1 MMLAIAWRSDLAL
14 RLVMEPMADSE
25 RKRESSIATQSA
37 LKLSEEK
44 FRKAF
49 YLTPDSMNINRLE
62 DGLFV
67 SINPGFTQIM
77 GYDESDVRGKTSV
90 DLNIWVNPCDRL
102 KLVEGLRRH
111 GSVTGLDT
119 QFRKKNGDLVYGLMS
134 AVIIQLDNIDHI
146 LSITRD
152 ITERKNFELR
162 QQQSEEKFRRL
173 AEDMPAFYVTFL
185 PDGTL
190 TFVNDAI
197 VKLVN
202 MSKEEL
208 VGMNFL
214 DFLTPADRTMVQA
227 KLAALTPDQP
237 LETHEQIYQRPR
249 EKLAYHQ
256 WTNRAFFDSAGRVV
270 YFQSIGQDISERIK
284 AQQELRIAATAFE
297 SQVGM
302 TITDSNAI
310 ILKVNKA
317 FTEITGF
324 GADEAVGQT
333 PRMLSSGRHDI
344 MFYAAMW
351 QSLLLDGTWAGEIWN
366 RRKSGEVYPE
376 WLTITAVKGG
386 SGQTTHFVGTFL
398 DITSRKLAE
407 ERIKELAF
415 YDPLTRLPNRR
426 LLLDRLDVALAT
438 CNRHQRRGALL
449 FVDLDNFKLI
459 NDTVGHHRGD
469 RLLELVAL
477 RLTTCVRE
485 GDTVARLG
493 GDEFVVMLEDLSEHE
508 IDAATQAEVVG
519 AKIRTALGQAYQ
531 IEGADY
537 RSTPSIGITL
547 FGGGHHEAIDEPLKR
562 ADLAM
567 YQAKS
572 AGRNTVRFFD
582 PKMQADISSRAE
594 LEVGLREA
602 LRKNEFQLY
611 YQPQIA
617 GENTIVGVEALVRWC
632 HPMRGIVP
640 PGEFIALAEESDLI
654 LTLGEWVLNT
664 ACMQLARWEGSPE
677 MARLTVAVNV
687 SARQFH
693 HFNFTE
699 QVLAVLARTGAN
711 PKLLKLELTESLL
724 IKDIDGVITKMRT
737 LKACGIGFSLD
748 DFGTGYS
755 SLAYLKRLPLDQLKI
770 DQGFVRD
777 ILTDSNDAA
786 ISKMIVLLAESLGL
800 TVIAEGVETDDQRR
814 FLASQGCHS
823 YQGYLYSKPIPPTDL
838 EELVNR
844 SRSSH
849 L

>member
-1 MMLAIAWRSDLAL
+1 M
-14 RLVMEPMADSE
+14 
-25 RKRESSIATQSA
+25 
-37 LKLSEEK
+37 
-44 FRKAF
+44 
-49 YLTPDSMNINRLE
+49 
-62 DGLFV
+62 
-67 SINPGFTQIM
+67 
-77 GYDESDVRGKTSV
+77 
-90 DLNIWVNPCDRL
+90 
-102 KLVEGLRRH
+102 
-111 GSVTGLDT
+111 
-119 QFRKKNGDLVYGLMS
+119 
-134 AVIIQLDNIDHI
+134 
-146 LSITRD
+146 
-152 ITERKNFELR
+152 
-162 QQQSEEKFRRL
+162 
-173 AEDMPAFYVTFL
+173 
-185 PDGTL
+185 
-190 TFVNDAI
+190 
-197 VKLVN
+197 
-202 MSKEEL
+202 
-208 VGMNFL
+208 
-214 DFLTPADRTMVQA
+214 
-227 KLAALTPDQP
+227 
-237 LETHEQIYQRPR
+237 
-249 EKLAYHQ
+249 
-256 WTNRAFFDSAGRVV
+256 
-270 YFQSIGQDISERIK
+270 
-284 AQQELRIAATAFE
+284 
-297 SQVGM
+297 
-302 TITDSNAI
+302 
-310 ILKVNKA
+310 
-317 FTEITGF
+317 
-324 GADEAVGQT
+324 
-333 PRMLSSGRHDI
+333 
-344 MFYAAMW
+344 
-351 QSLLLDGTWAGEIWN
+351 
-366 RRKSGEVYPE
+366 
-376 WLTITAVKGG
+376 
-386 SGQTTHFVGTFL
+386 
-398 DITSRKLAE
+398 
-407 ERIKELAF
+407 
-415 YDPLTRLPNRR
+415 
-426 LLLDRLDVALAT
+426 
-438 CNRHQRRGALL
+438 L

-477 RLTTCVRE
+477 RLTTCVRD

>member
-1 MMLAIAWRSDLAL
+1 
-14 RLVMEPMADSE
+14 MEPMTDSD
-25 RKRESSIATQSA
+25 SNGGSNIATQNA

-62 DGLFV
+62 DGLYV

-77 GYDESDVRGKTSV
+77 GYDESDVSGKTSG
-90 DLNIWVNPCDRL
+90 DLNIWVDHCDRL

-111 GSVTGLDT
+111 GSVTGLET

-134 AVIIQLDNIDHI
+134 AVVIQLDNVAHI

-162 QQQSEEKFRRL
+162 QKQSEEKFRRL
-173 AEDMPAFYVTFL
+173 AEDMPALYVTFL

-214 DFLTPADRTMVQA
+214 DFLTPADRTMVQS
-227 KLAALTPDQP
+227 KLAALTPEQP
-237 LETHEQIYQRPR
+237 LETHEQIYQKPG
-249 EKLAYHQ
+249 EALAYHQ

-270 YFQSIGQDISERIK
+270 YFQSIGQDISERKK
-284 AQQELRIAATAFE
+284 AQEELHIAATAFE

-302 TITDSNAI
+302 VITDSNTI

-317 FTEITGF
+317 FSEITGF

-351 QSLLLDGTWAGEIWN
+351 QSLRLNGAWAGEIWN

-376 WLTITAVKGG
+376 WLTITAVKGA
-386 SGQTTHFVGTFL
+386 SSQTTHYVGTFL
-398 DITSRKLAE
+398 DITSRKLAD

-426 LLLDRLDVALAT
+426 LLMDRLNVALAT

-477 RLTTCVRE
+477 RLTTCVRD

-493 GDEFVVMLEDLSEHE
+493 GDEFVVMLEDLSDHE

-519 AKIRTALGQAYQ
+519 VKIHTALSQAYQ
-531 IEGADY
+531 IEGTDY

-572 AGRNTVRFFD
+572 AGRNTMRFFD
-582 PKMQADISSRAE
+582 PKMQADVSSRAE

-617 GENTIVGVEALVRWC
+617 GQNTITGVEALVRWC
-632 HPMRGIVP
+632 HPLRGIVP

-654 LTLGEWVLNT
+654 LALGEWVLNT
-664 ACMQLARWEGSPE
+664 ACLQLSQWQAHPE
-677 MARLTVAVNV
+677 MAHLTIAVNV

-699 QVLAVLARTGAN
+699 HVLAALNRTGAN

-724 IKDIDGVITKMRT
+724 IKDIQGVITKMNA
-737 LKACGIGFSLD
+737 LKTYGIGFSLD

-800 TVIAEGVETDDQRR
+800 SVIAEGVETDDQRR

-823 YQGYLYSKPIPPTDL
+823 YQGYLYSKPIPAADL
-838 EELVNR
+838 EELVSR

>member
-1 MMLAIAWRSDLAL
+1 M
-14 RLVMEPMADSE
+14 
-25 RKRESSIATQSA
+25 
-37 LKLSEEK
+37 
-44 FRKAF
+44 
-49 YLTPDSMNINRLE
+49 
-62 DGLFV
+62 
-67 SINPGFTQIM
+67 
-77 GYDESDVRGKTSV
+77 
-90 DLNIWVNPCDRL
+90 
-102 KLVEGLRRH
+102 
-111 GSVTGLDT
+111 
-119 QFRKKNGDLVYGLMS
+119 
-134 AVIIQLDNIDHI
+134 
-146 LSITRD
+146 
-152 ITERKNFELR
+152 
-162 QQQSEEKFRRL
+162 
-173 AEDMPAFYVTFL
+173 
-185 PDGTL
+185 
-190 TFVNDAI
+190 
-197 VKLVN
+197 
-202 MSKEEL
+202 
-208 VGMNFL
+208 
-214 DFLTPADRTMVQA
+214 
-227 KLAALTPDQP
+227 
-237 LETHEQIYQRPR
+237 
-249 EKLAYHQ
+249 
-256 WTNRAFFDSAGRVV
+256 V
-270 YFQSIGQDISERIK
+270 YFQSIGQDISERKK
-284 AQQELRIAATAFE
+284 AQEELRIAATAFE

-302 TITDSNAI
+302 VITDSNAI

-317 FTEITGF
+317 FSEITGF

-351 QSLLLDGTWAGEIWN
+351 QSLRLNGAWTGEIWN

-376 WLTITAVKGG
+376 WLTITAVKGA
-386 SGQTTHFVGTFL
+386 SGQTTHYVGTFL
-398 DITSRKLAE
+398 DITSRKLAD

-438 CNRHQRRGALL
+438 CNRHLRRGALL

-477 RLTTCVRE
+477 RLTTCVRD

-493 GDEFVVMLEDLSEHE
+493 GDEFVVMLEDLSDRE

-519 AKIRTALGQAYQ
+519 VKIHTALSQAYQ
-531 IEGADY
+531 IEGTDY

-572 AGRNTVRFFD
+572 AGRNTMRFFD
-582 PKMQADISSRAE
+582 PKMQADVSSRAE
-594 LEVGLREA
+594 LEMGLREA

-617 GENTIVGVEALVRWC
+617 GQNTITGVEALVRWC
-632 HPMRGIVP
+632 HPLRGIVP

-654 LTLGEWVLNT
+654 LALGEWVLNT
-664 ACMQLARWEGSPE
+664 ACLQLSQWQAHPE
-677 MARLTVAVNV
+677 MAHLTIAVNV

-699 QVLAVLARTGAN
+699 HVLAALNRTGAN

-724 IKDIDGVITKMRT
+724 IKDIQGVITKMNA
-737 LKACGIGFSLD
+737 LKTYGIGFSLD

-800 TVIAEGVETDDQRR
+800 SVIAEGVETDDQRR

-823 YQGYLYSKPIPPTDL
+823 YQGYLYSKPIPAADL
-838 EELVNR
+838 EELVSR

>member
-25 RKRESSIATQSA
+25 RKRESDIATQST

-44 FRKAF
+44 FKKAF

-197 VKLVN
+197 MKLVN

-351 QSLLLDGTWAGEIWN
+351 QSLHLDGTWAGEIWN

>member
-197 VKLVN
+197 MKLVN

-366 RRKSGEVYPE
+366 RRKSGEVFPE